1 VVLNL
6 VGLKRRGFTLEQ
18 RKHLSHAFRLLYR
31 SGMAFKEALI
41 AIENEVEQTQEVV
54 QFLTFCKTT
63 TRGLI
68 GLESEVEETKEL
80 QTAAV

>member
-1 VVLNL
+1 MHF
-6 VGLKRRGFTLEQ
+6 G
-18 RKHLSHAFRLLYR
+18 SLYR

-68 GLESEVEETKEL
+68 GLEVK
-80 QTAAV
+80 